1 MKYSSDVDECDVENN
16 KNKSEAQ
23 EKGEIGERR
32 VRVRG
37 IHVFCKIMAAYGI
50 IVHHCDDR

>member
-16 KNKSEAQ
+16 KNKSETQ

-37 IHVFCKIMAAYGI
+37 IHVFCKIMATYGI